1 MITGDQIRQARKLL
15 GWHRGQIAIRAR
27 GITGNTVGKAEGAF
41 PGKRP
46 TPEQLAEIRAVLEAA
61 GVEFTDAD
69 PAGVRLKSPAP
80 RRRPEPPRWLGV
92 ISEGEGDQQC
102 RTSSTS

>member
-27 GITGNTVGKAEGAF
+27 GITGNTVGKAEGAY
-41 PGKRP
+41 PGKPP

-61 GVEFTDAD
+61 GVEFTDCD
-69 PAGVRLKSPAP
+69 PAGVRLMSPAP
-80 RRRPEPPRWLGV
+80 RRAL
-92 ISEGEGDQQC
+92 
-102 RTSSTS
+102 